1 MISSLEVINGM
12 NYKIVLKIIGNV
24 LVYEALLLL
33 LPFAIA
39 LTYSGED
46 ANSFLIT
53 IAITLIVALVLRNI
67 KIKDKSMYAKEGFL
81 TVGLAWIA
89 IAAFGALPFVISGS
103 IPSYIDAF
111 FETVSG
117 FTTTGATILTEV
129 ESLPKGIL
137 FWRSLTHWI
146 GGMGFLI
153 FILALVPTIGSN
165 SIHLLKAE
173 SPGPNPGKIVPK
185 IRETAKILYIIYLVL
200 TIIQTIL
207 LIMSGLS
214 VYDSV
219 IHALGTAGTGGFSN
233 MNLSVGA
240 FNNPAAEWI
249 ITIFMIIFGVNF
261 SLYFQLIKGNIKG
274 FFKNEELKYYLLIV
288 LVSIVFIAINIIDFN
303 NGNIGLSI
311 RQSSFQ
317 VASIISTTGYA
328 TTDFN
333 LWPSLSKTIIMILMI
348 VGAMAGS
355 TAGGI
360 KTIRLVIMLKA
371 VRRGIDKI
379 LHPKRIQ
386 SVKIDGKVVDE
397 ETISG
402 VLLFIAAYSVIY
414 LIALFIVSFDGF
426 DLVTNITS
434 VLTAISNVGPGLE
447 MVGPMGNFSNFSKL
461 SKIVLSFCM
470 LAGRL
475 EIYPMLI
482 MFSKS
487 IWKRTY

>member
-1 MISSLEVINGM
+1 M

-153 FILALVPTIGSN
+153 FVLALVPTIGSN

-207 LIMSGLS
+207 LILSGLS

>member
-1 MISSLEVINGM
+1 
-12 NYKIVLKIIGNV
+12 
-24 LVYEALLLL
+24 
-33 LPFAIA
+33 
-39 LTYSGED
+39 
-46 ANSFLIT
+46 
-53 IAITLIVALVLRNI
+53 
-67 KIKDKSMYAKEGFL
+67 
-81 TVGLAWIA
+81 
-89 IAAFGALPFVISGS
+89 
-103 IPSYIDAF
+103 
-111 FETVSG
+111 
-117 FTTTGATILTEV
+117 
-129 ESLPKGIL
+129 
-137 FWRSLTHWI
+137 
-146 GGMGFLI
+146 
-153 FILALVPTIGSN
+153 
-165 SIHLLKAE
+165 
-173 SPGPNPGKIVPK
+173 
-185 IRETAKILYIIYLVL
+185 
-200 TIIQTIL
+200 
-207 LIMSGLS
+207 
-214 VYDSV
+214 
-219 IHALGTAGTGGFSN
+219 

-240 FNNPAAEWI
+240 FNNPTAEWI
-249 ITIFMIIFGVNF
+249 ITIFMILFGVNF

-303 NGNIGLSI
+303 NGNIVLSI

-360 KTIRLVIMLKA
+360 KTIRLVIMMKA
-371 VRRGIDKI
+371 IRRGIDKI

-386 SVKIDGKVVDE
+386 SVKVDGKVVDE

-402 VLLFIAAYSVIY
+402 VLLFIGAYSVIY

-426 DLVTNITS
+426 DLVSNITA

-447 MVGPMGNFSNFSKL
+447 MVGPVGNFSAFSNL

>member
-1 MISSLEVINGM
+1 M

-153 FILALVPTIGSN
+153 FVLALVPTIGSN

-200 TIIQTIL
+200 TIIQAIL
-207 LIMSGLS
+207 LILSGLS

-414 LIALFIVSFDGF
+414 LIALFIVSFNGF

>member
-1 MISSLEVINGM
+1 M

-153 FILALVPTIGSN
+153 FVLALVPTIGSN

-207 LIMSGLS
+207 LILSGLS

-414 LIALFIVSFDGF
+414 LIALFIVSFNGF

>member
-1 MISSLEVINGM
+1 M

-240 FNNPAAEWI
+240 FNNPTAEWI
-249 ITIFMIIFGVNF
+249 ITIFMILFGVNF

-303 NGNIGLSI
+303 NGNIVLSI

-360 KTIRLVIMLKA
+360 KTIRLVIMMKA
-371 VRRGIDKI
+371 IRRGIDKI

-386 SVKIDGKVVDE
+386 SVKVDGKVVDE

-402 VLLFIAAYSVIY
+402 VLLFIGAYSVIY

-426 DLVTNITS
+426 DLVSNITA

-447 MVGPMGNFSNFSKL
+447 MVGPVGNFSAFSNL